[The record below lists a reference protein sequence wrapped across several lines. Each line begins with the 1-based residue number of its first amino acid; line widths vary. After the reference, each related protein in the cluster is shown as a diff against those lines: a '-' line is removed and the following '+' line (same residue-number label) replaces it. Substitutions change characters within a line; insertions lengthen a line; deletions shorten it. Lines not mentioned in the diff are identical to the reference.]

1 MKERGLTPKQQR
13 FVEEY
18 LVDLNATGAATRAG
32 YSARTANEQGSR
44 LLTNVSVRSALMEAR
59 TSLSEKTGRTVEDVM
74 ADIRR
79 RGQLAED
86 AEEYGAALKAAE
98 LEGKHLG
105 AFVEKIE
112 HTRPGGGPL
121 QSVSLTADEFRRIA
135 LEVAGRV

>member
-1 MKERGLTPKQQR
+1 MRGLTPKQQR

-18 LVDLNATGAATRAG
+18 LVDLNATGAAKRAG
-32 YSARTANEQGSR
+32 YSARTAEWQGPQ
-44 LLTNVSVRSALMEAR
+44 LLGKTNVAAAVAAGRSAL
-59 TSLSEKTGRTVEDVM
+59 SERTGRTVADVM
-74 ADIRR
+74 EDIRR

-112 HTRPGGGPL
+112 HTGPGGGPL
-121 QSVSLTADEFRRIA
+121 QHVTLTPAEFRAIA
-135 LEVAGRV
+135 VEVARRV